1 MPYNE
6 TPYERTDMLDKA
18 KNFYAKHT
26 DEIRTGATFG
36 AGGLFGIALMKNAY
50 RGVRVV
56 DAHFL
61 QAEGGARYL
70 VCMLSNGTIRTLV
83 RTAVAK

>member
-1 MPYNE
+1 
-6 TPYERTDMLDKA
+6 MLDKA
-18 KNFYAKHT
+18 KNFCAKHT

-56 DAHFL
+56 EANFV
-61 QAEGGARYL
+61 QVESGARYII
-70 VCMLSNGTIRTLV
+70 CTLSNGTIRTLV
-83 RTAVAK
+83 QTAITK